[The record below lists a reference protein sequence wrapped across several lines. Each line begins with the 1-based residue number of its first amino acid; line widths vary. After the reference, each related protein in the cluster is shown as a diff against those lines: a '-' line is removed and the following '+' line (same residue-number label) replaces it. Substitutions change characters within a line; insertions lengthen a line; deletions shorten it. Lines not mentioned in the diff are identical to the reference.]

1 MKELQNAL
9 IQGGNAM
16 GLLNIVNIYD
26 DSKEY
31 KDLRTK
37 NTAFTKNDYG
47 YSVYESLEFGKK
59 NKVQNSFGIQFD
71 MFRNYVR

>member
-9 IQGGNAM
+9 IQGGNVM

-26 DSKEY
+26 DRKEH
-31 KDLRTK
+31 KDLRSK
-37 NTAFTKNDYG
+37 NKFFTKNDYG